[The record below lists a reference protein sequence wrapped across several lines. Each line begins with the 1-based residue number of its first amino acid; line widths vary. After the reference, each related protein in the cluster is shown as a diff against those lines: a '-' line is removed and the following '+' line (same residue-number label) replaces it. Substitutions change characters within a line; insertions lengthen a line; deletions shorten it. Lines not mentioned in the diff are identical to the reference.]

1 MKKWGHT
8 HFFWSK
14 INWIWWCVWKLKIN
28 SIASDLG
35 LCNLRHR
42 TRVSFP
48 VPALPQQGLPL
59 GARSW
64 RRCSGPTLDSP
75 SESLQ
80 VRFLRWFICSLEPEN
95 QDCPEPQYLCAS
107 LITRVLV
114 AELFVSR
121 KSGKQPKCMNKK
133 MEQFW
138 PILRWQTTE
147 QVKRVNLIC
156 SISGELLGKTN
167 KQTMKISCQKM
178 KDAIY
183 EF

>member
-1 MKKWGHT
+1 
-8 HFFWSK
+8 
-14 INWIWWCVWKLKIN
+14 
-28 SIASDLG
+28 
-35 LCNLRHR
+35 
-42 TRVSFP
+42 
-48 VPALPQQGLPL
+48 
-59 GARSW
+59 
-64 RRCSGPTLDSP
+64 
-75 SESLQ
+75 
-80 VRFLRWFICSLEPEN
+80 
-95 QDCPEPQYLCAS
+95 
-107 LITRVLV
+107 
-114 AELFVSR
+114 
-121 KSGKQPKCMNKK
+121 MNKK